1 MKPEPLREAM
11 ESVLGA
17 VERAKRQ
24 PPLSCGAPGAAEY
37 RWEAGAPW
45 EDWNH
50 GDVWLGDWGKHA
62 WEGDWAKAHSF
73 DDRS

>member
-1 MKPEPLREAM
+1 MNSLPLPEAM

-17 VERAKRQ
+17 IERANRQ
-24 PPLSCGAPGAAEY
+24 PPLPCDAPGGCDD
-37 RWEAGAPW
+37 RWDAGAPW

-50 GDVWLGDWGKHA
+50 GDVWLGDWGKSE

-73 DDRS
+73 KD